1 MSEEKPKVRVFLSDI
16 FQEFPPSA
24 VRPQMGRPRSP
35 RPMQDDPWHNEWS
48 GDWRTN
54 WPNDWA
60 GNWVNNSSDV
70 RFTSAVNPALLRD
83 LLLRREDFGGIAYSP
98 TSKRVYSFNP
108 SGFSLLQKL
117 QEGVAKASL
126 LSESLTED
134 DLNEF
139 LVELEKQ
146 GIIYERS

>member
-1 MSEEKPKVRVFLSDI
+1 MSEEKPKVKIFLSDI

-24 VRPQMGRPRSP
+24 LRPKMGQPSLPSSR
-35 RPMQDDPWHNEWS
+35 DDPWHNEWS

-60 GNWVNNSSDV
+60 GNWVNNSSDA
-70 RFTSAVNPALLRD
+70 RFSGALNPALLHD

-98 TSKRVYSFNP
+98 TNKRVYSFNP
-108 SGFSLLQKL
+108 SGFALLQKL
-117 QEGVAKASL
+117 QDGVPKTSL
-126 LSESLTED
+126 LTDSLTED

-139 LVELEKQ
+139 LTELKKQ
-146 GIIYERS
+146 GIIYE